1 MATENINTNEY
12 FNFINDQIDALTD
25 VSALLKVI
33 INSEPEDSIART
45 VGIACDKVEEVLSHL
60 GYSSLKYTAKE

>member
-25 VSALLKVI
+25 VAALLKVI
-33 INSEPEDSIART
+33 VNSEPEDSVART
-45 VGIACDKVEEVLSHL
+45 VGIACDKVDEVLSQL
-60 GYSSLKYTAKE
+60 GHSSFKYTTKE